1 MGRGRGGYISKQNL
15 YYDSGNIKVKD
26 AGSIFVAERYIDMGY
41 ESVFRRQHQPEKSYD
56 LTIKSSDDQ
65 NFIKNIE
72 VKSVEKENL
81 NTFSKRIKD
90 GFTQFCAGKEDTVAI
105 YLPNMK
111 SNEKGLKFV
120 KEGFDIAKRKGFV
133 KNHVEVWYGEERRS
147 FYFPVFCSL
156 CSTSF

>member
-133 KNHVEVWYGEERRS
+133 KNHVEVWFSDKKRIILS
-147 FYFPVFCSL
+147 
-156 CSTSF
+156 